1 MVHND
6 KKIISVLKEGIENIP
21 DRYKGYKKEVLEL
34 LADVLLLER
43 QHQISKIDVVKKIAD
58 KINASG
64 QIYYKNKSNIGFRQ

>member
-64 QIYYKNKSNIGFRQ
+64 QIYYKNKSTSES